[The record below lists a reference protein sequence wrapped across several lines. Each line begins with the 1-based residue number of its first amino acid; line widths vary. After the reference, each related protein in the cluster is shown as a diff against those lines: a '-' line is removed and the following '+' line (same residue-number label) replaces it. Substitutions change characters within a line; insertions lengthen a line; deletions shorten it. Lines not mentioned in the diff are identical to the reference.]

1 MGVSLWRAALG
12 FRARPTR
19 QESDANPRITEEFNR
34 GGDEWHTDQQKPDHD
49 SAPKRQLCV

>member
-34 GGDEWHTDQQKPDHD
+34 SGDEWHTD
-49 SAPKRQLCV
+49 